1 MVHGVALAVAL
12 LVGTGAARTEP
23 AVVGTWTHGSVRL
36 AVAQDGRFDWAVG
49 PRASEGRWSAD
60 ASLLS
65 LTTSVGEVTYAW
77 RIEGD
82 RLILS
87 DPRGAE
93 VSLARCRR
101 CD

>member
-1 MVHGVALAVAL
+1 MLHGVALAIAL
-12 LVGTGAARTEP
+12 LAGSGAARTVP
-23 AVVGTWTHGSVRL
+23 PVVGTWTHGSVRL
-36 AVAQDGRFDWAVG
+36 AVAGDGRFDWAVG

-77 RIEGD
+77 RIEGN
-82 RLILS
+82 RLVLS

-93 VSLARCRR
+93 VRLTRCARC
-101 CD
+101 D